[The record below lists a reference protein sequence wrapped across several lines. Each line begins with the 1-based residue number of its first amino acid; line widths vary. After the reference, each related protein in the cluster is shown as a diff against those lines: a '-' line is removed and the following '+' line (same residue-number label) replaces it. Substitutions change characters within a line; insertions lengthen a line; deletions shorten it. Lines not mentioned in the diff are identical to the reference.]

1 LQAPLEGF
9 GGEAEAPA
17 HLLRASDTSSE
28 TLNRLH
34 WHMSRFP
41 GYVGI
46 AGYLGAKFTADAR
59 AFTPVLSEIADRGL
73 FYFDDGTSTR
83 SLALSLG
90 ADSSTPIVRADIV
103 IDARIEAIDDA
114 LIRLERLARDK
125 GSAVGSANGLPIV
138 IEKIARFAK
147 AMEGRGIA
155 LAPVSS
161 LAAIPRP
168 ASARTNQ

>member
-1 LQAPLEGF
+1 
-9 GGEAEAPA
+9 
-17 HLLRASDTSSE
+17 
-28 TLNRLH
+28 
-34 WHMSRFP
+34 M
-41 GYVGI
+41 
-46 AGYLGAKFTADAR
+46 
-59 AFTPVLSEIADRGL
+59 
-73 FYFDDGTSTR
+73 
-83 SLALSLG
+83 
-90 ADSSTPIVRADIV
+90 RADIV